1 MKNVITTTNE
11 GENKMRKYEQLE
23 AVAYNLKNLCELIYD
38 TIQDE
43 ALFEGLIK
51 DYIDDLETGDY
62 SIMSA
67 LRNALDESNMEVS
80 Q

>member
-1 MKNVITTTNE
+1 
-11 GENKMRKYEQLE
+11 MRKYEQLE

-62 SIMSA
+62 
-67 LRNALDESNMEVS
+67 
-80 Q
+80 

>member
-1 MKNVITTTNE
+1 
-11 GENKMRKYEQLE
+11 MRKYEQLE

-51 DYIDDLETGDY
+51 DYIFDLETGDY

-67 LRNALDESNMEVS
+67 LKNALDESNMEVA